1 MLSCLLRGLKEARS
15 AKIRGPLPL
24 VVLYYLRV
32 FAKGTPIIPGVPVH
46 IARSAMIYPT
56 LVDLPYDLIDAIRL

>member
-1 MLSCLLRGLKEARS
+1 MFSCLLRGLKEARS

-24 VVLYYLRV
+24 VVLSYLRV

-46 IARSAMIYPT
+46 IARSAVVYPA
-56 LVDLPYDLIDAIRL
+56 LVDLPDDLIDAIGL